1 MKVFISY
8 SVKDVRLVE
17 FVSRQIQPHAE
28 AVYWSRDRIP
38 GQDAWATIFRWI
50 DDSDCVIAVL
60 TGNVLERGESVH
72 NEVGYAKGKGK
83 LVIPLV
89 GSDVPH
95 DRLGC
100 LHGITYLPL
109 DRERFPEAMDRL
121 KATLA
126 AMAKQKQRQAWAALG
141 LVALAAFGLSSASN
155 DFSDPHDEDGDED
168 VHEYEEDE
176 DGEDVDE

>member
-1 MKVFISY
+1 MKVFVSY
-8 SVKDVRLVE
+8 SVRDLRLVE
-17 FVSRQIQPHAE
+17 FVSRQIKPHAE

-38 GQDAWATIFRWI
+38 GADAWATIFRWI
-50 DDSDCVIAVL
+50 DASDCVIAVL

-72 NEVGYAKGKGK
+72 QEVGYAKGRGK

-89 GSDVPH
+89 GASVPR

-121 KATLA
+121 KATLG
-126 AMAKQKQRQAWAALG
+126 AMAQQKQRQAWAMLG
-141 LVALAAFGLSSASN
+141 LVALAGLALSSRQA
-155 DFSDPHDEDGDED
+155 DGDEW
-168 VHEYEEDE
+168 EDE
-176 DGEDVDE
+176 DE

>member
-8 SVKDVRLVE
+8 SVKGLRLVE
-17 FVSRQIQPHAE
+17 LVSRQIQPHAK
-28 AVYWSRDRIP
+28 AVYWSRDRMP

-50 DDSDCVIAVL
+50 DASDCVIAVL

-72 NEVGYAKGKGK
+72 QEVGYAKGKGK
-83 LVIPLV
+83 VVIPLV
-89 GSDVPH
+89 GSSVPR

-121 KATLA
+121 KATLG
-126 AMAKQKQRQAWAALG
+126 AMAKQKQRQAWATLG
-141 LVALAAFGLSSASN
+141 LVAFVGLALSSHQA
-155 DFSDPHDEDGDED
+155 DGDEW
-168 VHEYEEDE
+168 
-176 DGEDVDE
+176 EDVDE

>member
-8 SVKDVRLVE
+8 SVKDLRLVE
-17 FVSRQIQPHAE
+17 FVSRQIEPHAE

-50 DDSDCVIAVL
+50 DDSDCIIAVL

-72 NEVGYAKGKGK
+72 NEIGYAKGKGK

-89 GSDVPH
+89 GASVPR

-109 DRERFPEAMDRL
+109 DRERFPEATDRL
-121 KATLA
+121 KATLG
-126 AMAKQKQRQAWAALG
+126 AMAKQKQRQAWATLG
-141 LVALAAFGLSSASN
+141 LVALAAIGLSSRPA
-155 DFSDPHDEDGDED
+155 DEDEWEDDDE
-168 VHEYEEDE
+168 
-176 DGEDVDE
+176 